1 MDERIKLIAEK
12 DGALCHIEIARL
24 KNERLKVE
32 AMPEPEKVNLFQ
44 NEMAEMEKALQGEI
58 SQTVANI
65 VNQAAQN
72 ILSVFSPEN
81 LFDEARKVYRR
92 EAVKLVQPDLMLRH
106 LNEFKKSLQNHV
118 YSRNLGVWNNRLKE
132 IDANIK
138 SWTAK
143 IPAPFSEDKI
153 NKDVRFPIS
162 RCGQVDGKFYD
173 KWLTD
178 YLKSKPILFDS
189 PQYIDRLIEFYNTI
203 YLKEHEKEQAEL
215 NKQSL
220 AQEAANKA
228 LVLEKMKNFVPQKD
242 LHSPEGMWGHP
253 DDSALWQGE
262 RR

>member
-24 KNERLKVE
+24 KEERLRLE

-65 VNQAAQN
+65 VNQASQN

-81 LFDEARKVYRR
+81 LLEEAKKVYRK
-92 EAVKLVQPDLMLRH
+92 EAVKLAAPELMLRH

-118 YSRNLGVWNNRLKE
+118 DSRNLGEWSERLKG
-132 IDANIK
+132 IDQQIK
-138 SWTAK
+138 SWVEK

-153 NKDVRFPIS
+153 NKDVRFPANRI
-162 RCGQVDGKFYD
+162 GQADGKYYD

-178 YLKSKPILFDS
+178 YLKSKPILFES
-189 PQYIDRLIEFYNTI
+189 PQYTDKLVEFYQTV
-203 YLKEHEKEQAEL
+203 YLPEYKKEQADA
-215 NKQSL
+215 NKQAL
-220 AQEAANKA
+220 AQEQANEAARFEQMRNVVK
-228 LVLEKMKNFVPQKD
+228 QQD
-242 LHSPEGMWGHP
+242 IHSPEGMWGHP

>member
-1 MDERIKLIAEK
+1 MDERINLIATK
-12 DGALCHIEIARL
+12 DGPLCFIEIARL

-44 NEMAEMEKALQGEI
+44 NEIAEMEKALQAEC
-58 SQTVANI
+58 SQVVANI
-65 VNQAAQN
+65 VDQAAQN

-81 LFDEARKVYRR
+81 LFDEAKKVYRK
-92 EAVKLVQPDLMLRH
+92 EAVKLAAPDLMLRH
-106 LNEFKKSLQNHV
+106 LNEFKNSLQNHV

-189 PQYIDRLIEFYNTI
+189 PQYTDKLVEFYQTV
-203 YLKEHEKEQAEL
+203 YLPEYKKEQADA
-215 NKQSL
+215 NKQAL
-220 AQEAANKA
+220 AQEQANEAAR
-228 LVLEKMKNFVPQKD
+228 LEQMKNIVRQQD
-242 LHSPEGMWGHP
+242 LHDPAGLWE
-253 DDSALWQGE
+253 DSALRQAE
-262 RR
+262 RFGR